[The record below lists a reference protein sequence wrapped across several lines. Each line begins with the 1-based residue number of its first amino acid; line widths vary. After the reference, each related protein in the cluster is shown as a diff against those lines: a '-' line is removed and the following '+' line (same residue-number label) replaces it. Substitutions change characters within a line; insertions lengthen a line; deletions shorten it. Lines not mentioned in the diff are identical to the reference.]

1 MASIKLSIS
10 TKSTAS
16 VRENS
21 GSEEHFFYYN
31 DKNELSFSTLRP
43 GSSPSSPQVIKVDR
57 KSILGKWGC
66 ANHLGAVFKSPRDQF
81 AIYYIDSDT
90 GKLRELV
97 GALDGL
103 FVGGLDSQTDF
114 FPTPEGGFTV
124 SSSGKENDPSV
135 IFFDSKKN
143 GAMTE
148 TRFDPSK
155 SKWISTVLAP

>member
-1 MASIKLSIS
+1 MALIKPSIT
-10 TKSTAS
+10 TKSIAS

-21 GSEEHFFYYN
+21 SSEERFFYYN
-31 DKNELSFSTLRP
+31 DQNELSFSTLNP
-43 GSSPSSPQVIKVDR
+43 GSGPSSPQVIKVDG
-57 KSILGKWGC
+57 KSILGQWGC
-66 ANHLGAVFKSPRDQF
+66 ANHLGAVFKNPVDKF
-81 AIYYIDSDT
+81 AIYYIDSNT

-97 GALDGL
+97 GALGGL

-124 SSSGKENDPSV
+124 SGSGKENDPSI

-155 SKWISTVLAP
+155 SKWMSTVLAP